1 MTQPLRVALGF
12 DRAYAPHAAA
22 LITSLRRYTPGLFE
36 FLILHEGVD
45 RVLKRR
51 LQAIAPDCGFIWREI
66 GDADVPAMADR
77 EHFSRAILY
86 RLGLE
91 RMAPAEWS
99 RVLYL
104 DVDMIAAAD
113 VTSLWRTDLEGA
125 ALGAVPDCYV
135 KPATFAQ
142 RWELSGDPA
151 YFNSGVLLIDLDVV
165 RRDGLFTKAIEFVA
179 AYASEV
185 RFTDQDALNFAC
197 WARWKRLPARWNVQR
212 HMVIPALIDE
222 TAPECRLNGAAPAIV
237 HFTGPE
243 KPWLKEGY
251 HPWAWLYWDNLRRT
265 TFWREVM
272 AQSGVGLLG
281 QARLLQRY
289 VRARLRR
296 SQPDVAGRS

>member
-1 MTQPLRVALGF
+1 VTQPIRVALGF

-51 LQAIAPDCGFIWREI
+51 LQAIAPDCAFIWREI
-66 GDADVPAMADR
+66 GAADVPAMADR

-104 DVDMIAAAD
+104 DVDMIATAD
-113 VTSLWRTDLEGA
+113 VTALWRTDLEGG
-125 ALGAVPDCYV
+125 ALGGVPDCYV
-135 KPATFAQ
+135 KPAAFAE
-142 RWELSGDPA
+142 RWGLAGEA
-151 YFNSGVLLIDLDVV
+151 IYFKSGVLLIDLDAV
-165 RRDGLFTKAIEFVA
+165 RNDALFTKAIEFVA
-179 AYASEV
+179 ANANEV

-197 WARWKRLPARWNVQR
+197 WGRWKRLAARWNVQR
-212 HMVIPALIDE
+212 HMVIPALIEE
-222 TAPECRLNGAAPAIV
+222 TAPDHRLNDATPAIV

-265 TFWREVM
+265 PFWREVTV
-272 AQSGVGLLG
+272 QSGVGLLG

-296 SQPDVAGRS
+296 AQPDAAERS